1 MMRKR
6 DIIIVGAGTGTL
18 LAIFSLLFMEIVGDP
33 GSLGGLLAIA
43 FGMMLASA
51 LAVKKISQ
59 QIGCCDPSLKQL
71 IPVSFL
77 TFLLPIVGISFGAP
91 NSDLDTLATIVL
103 MGAIGGAFWSLP
115 YVLWAL
121 VKKTNSSENEEE

>member
-6 DIIIVGAGTGTL
+6 DIIFVGAGTGAL
-18 LAIFSLLFMEIVGDP
+18 LATFFLLIMKVIGDP
-33 GSLGGLLAIA
+33 GSFGGLFAIA
-43 FGMMLASA
+43 FGMMVASA

-71 IPVSFL
+71 IPVAFL
-77 TFLLPIVGISFGAP
+77 TFLLPIFGASFGAP
-91 NSDLDTLATIVL
+91 NSDLDTLATIIL

-115 YVLWAL
+115 YALWAL
-121 VKKTNSSENEEE
+121 IKKTNSSENGEE

>member
-6 DIIIVGAGTGTL
+6 DIIIAGAGTGTL
-18 LAIFSLLFMEIVGDP
+18 LAIFSLLFMGIVGDP
-33 GSLGGLLAIA
+33 GSLVGLLAIA